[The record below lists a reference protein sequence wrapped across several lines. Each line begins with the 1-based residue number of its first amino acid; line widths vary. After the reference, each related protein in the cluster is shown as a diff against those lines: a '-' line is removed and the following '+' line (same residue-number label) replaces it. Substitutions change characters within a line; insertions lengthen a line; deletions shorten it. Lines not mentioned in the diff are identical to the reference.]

1 MFFLPGMAHVA
12 MTKPFQ
18 TTGWSSGSST
28 GQEPEDGSS
37 SLPPVAN
44 IIHYILKNPHDMR
57 KIKMKTVWGC
67 IVMFILSIAS
77 MACMAWIIYGLY
89 LLARG
94 LF

>member
-1 MFFLPGMAHVA
+1 
-12 MTKPFQ
+12 
-18 TTGWSSGSST
+18 
-28 GQEPEDGSS
+28 
-37 SLPPVAN
+37 
-44 IIHYILKNPHDMR
+44 MR
-57 KIKMKTVWGC
+57 KIKLKTVWGC